1 MKKSLYLL
9 AALSLLGTN
18 VFAKEV
24 VASPTTTTETVA
36 PVAGE
41 IREEN
46 VNEETQVMTMVEVP
60 EDKWTFNGRMY
71 LETEDFDNDASLRW
85 QAPDSPMGDDED
97 GTFLGT
103 GISASKG
110 KLTLDLNVEKRFG
123 GDVAFNGRSGADYE
137 ALRADWKV
145 RYQLFDNQGFHI
157 KYRNEERTRDANH
170 GGYQRNWSRD
180 RYELGTDFNHFNG
193 LLGGWLVAG
202 IDRDKQDT
210 IIPEINST
218 RNNGWYWE
226 GDFGPSFKLT
236 DKLSFNPTIYT
247 TGEMYDSYEM
257 VETQIRFMMPYQATE
272 KLTIMPRVRVTLD
285 KTWDTKD
292 PKSGNFVRDWDYSF
306 GNRIRYELMANY
318 VINEQWSTFIG
329 VAYEDSTRDYK
340 NADVFGSLQPAHGG
354 DGKKD
359 LDMWWT
365 YVSFSYKFN

>member
-24 VASPTTTTETVA
+24 VAGPTTTTETIA

-71 LETEDFDNDASLRW
+71 LETEDFDGGSSLRW
-85 QAPDSPMGDDED
+85 QGPGENIGDDED
-97 GTFLGT
+97 GTFIGT
-103 GISASKG
+103 GVSASKG

-123 GDVAFNGRSGADYE
+123 GDLGFNRPDAEWE
-137 ALRADWKV
+137 ALRVDWKV
-145 RYQLFDNQGFHI
+145 RYQLFANQAFHL
-157 KYRNEERTRDANH
+157 KYRNEERTRDYSKNA
-170 GGYQRNWSRD
+170 YQSNWTRD

-193 LLGGWLVAG
+193 MLAGWLVAG
-202 IDRDKQDT
+202 YDKDKASEPGKETTRD
-210 IIPEINST
+210 
-218 RNNGWYWE
+218 NGWYWE

-236 DKLSFNPTIYT
+236 EKLSLNPTIYT

-257 VETQIRFMMPYQATE
+257 VETQLRVMMPYQATE
-272 KLTIMPRVRVTLD
+272 KLTIMPRIRFTLERTQDAKVNGDYIRDYENKAGSRV
-285 KTWDTKD
+285 
-292 PKSGNFVRDWDYSF
+292 
-306 GNRIRYELMANY
+306 RYELMANY
-318 VINEQWSTFIG
+318 VINEQFSTFLG
-329 VAYEDSTRDYK
+329 VAYDDNTRDYK
-340 NADVFGSLQPAHGG
+340 NADKIGG
-354 DGKKD
+354 NEGKKD

-365 YVSFSYKFN
+365 YIGLNYKFN